1 VSLHH
6 QEWFWAL
13 PSPFYGRCLFGRD
26 TVHPDL
32 VGSIPTDRSRARS
45 TASILGNGWFAAA
58 QRDAEHAGRGMW
70 SGSYVEPWLYRACI
84 RQGGRP
90 SECSDDASA
99 SSLAGRHFGFDSRC
113 GGFLYSAFAETFR
126 AFRGKDFTTRLR
138 WLFDLLKPRANAG
151 GANHLIQNFK
161 RSFHRDQSL
170 KQKLKS
176 FARG

>member
-1 VSLHH
+1 M
-6 QEWFWAL
+6 A
-13 PSPFYGRCLFGRD
+13 
-26 TVHPDL
+26 
-32 VGSIPTDRSRARS
+32 GSR
-45 TASILGNGWFAAA
+45 
-58 QRDAEHAGRGMW
+58 
-70 SGSYVEPWLYRACI
+70 
-84 RQGGRP
+84 RP
-90 SECSDDASA
+90 SVTPSMPGEACGQEAMLSRGYIVLALGKAAGPASVRTM
-99 SSLAGRHFGFDSRC
+99 LVLHGRHFGFDSRC